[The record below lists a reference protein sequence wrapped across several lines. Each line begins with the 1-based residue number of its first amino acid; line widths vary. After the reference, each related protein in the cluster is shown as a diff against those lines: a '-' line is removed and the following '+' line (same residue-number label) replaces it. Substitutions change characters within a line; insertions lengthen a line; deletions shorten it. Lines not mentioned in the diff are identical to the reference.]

1 MYITC
6 SVWKAPRGPPFPL
19 EEALLEKLE
28 EDLREGR
35 SRASWGPRRTRCWS
49 YPFHC
54 CSSCCQEQN
63 KGGLGSGKDQRLL
76 LCRFCRVGSGLG
88 SRFSQVCAAQRW
100 LLVYKAHEI
109 KIQCIRLSSVYHSVS
124 SININHHEPFGPRCT
139 LWWTNIAMENHHF
152 YIMGKSTHNGHFQ

>member
-28 EDLREGR
+28 DLRED
-35 SRASWGPRRTRCWS
+35 AVELVEDPVELDAEEPLLLL
-49 YPFHC
+49 PFPLLF
-54 CSSCCQEQN
+54 QLLPGKN

-152 YIMGKSTHNGHFQ
+152 